1 MDYYYSLNNQP
12 EGPVPLDRLHELF
25 RTGVISAA
33 TLVVPVGGSE
43 WKPYSTLEAAPQDLA
58 GSAVP
63 RDVPPADAGASSSE
77 TSAQLPPPTPPSAA
91 RAGTPSYAAPA
102 GPETAQPPYKNLVLI
117 SWVLF
122 GATALLSII
131 PILGCFSW
139 LMLIPVVITCVILGV
154 ITLQRGG
161 TTQGVLILIAAVVV
175 LPLITIIA
183 PIVTTALFGAVTGLG
198 DENKKRSSPAPEIAD
213 ASPSPAVVST
223 TPATTRSPGAGPSP
237 AKPAIAQA
245 VEDPAQLFTKLDITQ
260 NGYLSGTEMKD
271 YQGYD
276 TNKDDQV
283 SKEEFMAGSAR
294 DTRLKAIAATLDQFL
309 IMLNNGQYDQ
319 SFDAASESFR
329 SGVTKAAW
337 TNNLRKN
344 REPLGKAADHQLKT
358 IDTNTDLTSGRK
370 TYVVP
375 VASKF
380 EKGSATETITVVQDA
395 DNQYRVSDYSMTT
408 EFSAPQPA
416 VATKGGAANT
426 NDTPPPAAAKQMVNN
441 TMINFKNA
449 VNSGDFD
456 TFYRTQLSDLWKKE
470 ITAQKLRTS
479 FKPFVDRK
487 VDLTPIFAV
496 EPVLDEPPYVD
507 GNGLLTLVGHYPVAS
522 EKVKV
527 TFDLSYSREAKWA
540 LSGIKVNIKGINE

>member
-25 RTGVISAA
+25 RTGVITAE

-43 WKPYSTLEAAPQDLA
+43 WKPYSTLPAAAQDLA

-63 RDVPPADAGASSSE
+63 GDVPPAGASSA
-77 TSAQLPPPTPPSAA
+77 TPTQPAPPPLASAA
-91 RAGTPSYAAPA
+91 GAATPTYSAAAAPA
-102 GPETAQPPYKNLVLI
+102 PAQPPYNNLVLI
-117 SWVLF
+117 SWVLL
-122 GATALLSII
+122 GLTALLSII

-139 LMLIPVVITCVILGV
+139 VMLIPVVIACVVMGIM
-154 ITLQRGG
+154 TLQRGG
-161 TTQGVLILIAAVVV
+161 TTQGVVILIAAVVV

-198 DENKKRSSPAPEIAD
+198 DENKKRSSPAPAVAD
-213 ASPSPAVVST
+213 ASPAPGVVA
-223 TPATTRSPGAGPSP
+223 TPASTTRSPAVAASP
-237 AKPAIAQA
+237 AKPAITQA
-245 VEDPAQLFTKLDITQ
+245 VEDPTQLFNKLDITQ

-271 YQGYD
+271 YKGYD

-294 DTRLKAIAATLDQFL
+294 DTRMKAIAAVLDQFL

-337 TNNLRKN
+337 ANNLRKN
-344 REPLGKAADHQLKT
+344 RETLGKATDHQLKT

-370 TYVVP
+370 SYVVP

-426 NDTPPPAAAKQMVNN
+426 NDAPPPAAAKQMVNN
-441 TMINFKNA
+441 TMVNFKNA

-456 TFYRTQLSDLWKKE
+456 AFYRTQLSDLWKKE
-470 ITAQKLRTS
+470 ITAQTLRTS

-507 GNGLLTLVGHYPVAS
+507 GNGLLTLVGHYPIPS

-527 TFDLSYSREAKWA
+527 TFELSYSREAKWA
-540 LSGIKVNIKGINE
+540 LSGIKVNIKEINE